1 MKIVCP
7 KCLSAYRVD
16 LPDSGGAGIDVQ
28 CGQCLHIFL
37 FTQDIE
43 EPDLLEIQSDHSAK
57 IWDSEPPDQPLHSE
71 QTPYSPEK
79 NLETSREWKP
89 KPIPDD
95 PESMEIVVEDEIPED
110 SLEKEALDD
119 IWNQA
124 VQEGARSIAES
135 KETAP
140 EEPVAEAKDE
150 GPSDAAPPEN
160 KSHSLPTLNERQRE
174 IDQIIKEH
182 RASLEE
188 FEGSE
193 TSLSQKAPKPE
204 KTQED
209 IDLEEQV
216 TIDEEEAIPNWE
228 DAFAHQAEVEAG
240 WNKAQELDRIQEEQQ
255 LAEALGETIEP
266 IQKETGTQEDKQSLV
281 DEIFAEVKG
290 SQKPQ
295 KKTAESPQS
304 KPEVDSKQSEVDQ
317 IFAEA
322 KAQQEKIQEE
332 IDLNEEVVINE
343 DEDMPSWED
352 AFAHQAKVEE
362 GWRKAKEQ
370 DRIQEEQQLA
380 EALGEDYVPPEPAI
394 SESPV
399 VAENPQALV
408 DDIFAQIK
416 SQAQSTDQPPSQ
428 DTPAPFAENVGTSSE
443 KTSEPSWTDNFDGP
457 SQVEDSSEAS
467 PAPEEK
473 EVSPPP
479 TASDTDLETDLV
491 DKDMKRLVEEAFRE
505 ESEHTDEVSVTEEIE
520 TPEPELFLEEE
531 PGETQEISAEEEI
544 ETPILEEVS
553 LEEESEQIAEA
564 PIAEDLEP
572 LTLEET
578 APEPELSLEEDAAQ
592 ETLADEQTAFASQDE
607 EDIGQTIDYYAS
619 FLDDTGT
626 PQEPDAMDS
635 IPELTL
641 EPVDEE
647 PVQELEE
654 TVAQELDEMDSIP
667 ELTLESADE
676 EPVQEPEETV
686 AQEEVLEE
694 DNAIWIDAFADP
706 SEIEDTVEIPEEV
719 ESTLDID
726 EPTAEI
732 EVTEPVAVDSDTELT
747 TEFQETLSE
756 ELSDEPES
764 TLGID
769 EPPAEIEVTEPVAVE
784 SETELTTDLQE
795 TAAFS
800 EETPEEAES
809 TLDID
814 VPPAETEITEPLA
827 VESEPEPIMET
838 HEATALYEEPLG
850 IEPDTTMESETEFPA
865 ELQETAA
872 LSEDQPAVPQESSF
886 NEEGEELWEDLLTE
900 HKEERQL
907 ADEEISVDSDEE
919 EEPFGGSDFWD
930 QVLEKDSQESP
941 TAETGEE
948 QPVASAPVTQ
958 DSTQREAMTDEELW
972 KQAFPGEEELA
983 PAAQHV
989 EEEEK
994 EVPPLMIGANLN
1006 EGSEDSLKYD
1016 ESAYA
1021 DYDDDDD
1028 DFEFQRKKRNLGP
1041 FSIPHG
1047 RRGDLVIG
1055 GVMVVF
1061 LLIAGSIYFTL
1072 QTFAPG
1078 ELTDIQTAKTEVP
1091 EGLSPREVPLDELA
1105 GGLTSPKP
1113 PEQGKIPAIETPGDK
1128 GEAILSDPEKI
1139 LEESPQE
1146 KGILKDLAESQILKD
1161 TGKTQTAKIDQSAL
1175 QPLTTH
1181 SVTMNTIMPVAY
1193 NPTDIRVLS
1202 FSLEMQLS
1210 NAQSANLVRE
1220 SLPVYEEIVNQT
1232 VEDFLQRK
1240 FYNDILYVKEKLQK
1254 RLQTAMNKSLKTG
1267 RVRKAKFVDYAI
1279 Q

>member
-43 EPDLLEIQSDHSAK
+43 EPDSLEIQSGHSAK
-57 IWDSEPPDQPLHSE
+57 TQDPVSPDQPLQSE
-71 QTPYSPEK
+71 QTPSSSEK
-79 NLETSREWKP
+79 NRDASREWKP
-89 KPIPDD
+89 KPTPDD
-95 PESMEIVVEDEIPED
+95 SESMEIVVEDEIPED

-124 VQEGARSIAES
+124 VQEGARSIAET
-135 KETAP
+135 KETPPATPP
-140 EEPVAEAKDE
+140 EEPVAETKDE
-150 GPSDAAPPEN
+150 GPSDVAPPES
-160 KSHSLPTLNERQRE
+160 KSHSLPTLDERQRE
-174 IDQIIKEH
+174 IDQIIKDH

-193 TSLSQKAPKPE
+193 TSLPKKEE

-216 TIDEEEAIPNWE
+216 TINEEDAIPSWE

-240 WNKAQELDRIQEEQQ
+240 WNKAQEQDRALEERQ
-255 LAEALGETIEP
+255 LAEALGEIADST
-266 IQKETGTQEDKQSLV
+266 QKESGAQESTKETSK
-281 DEIFAEVKG
+281 A
-290 SQKPQ
+290 PQ
-295 KKTAESPQS
+295 PES
-304 KPEVDSKQSEVDQ
+304 KVDSKQSEVDQ
-317 IFAEA
+317 VFAEA

-408 DDIFAQIK
+408 DDIFAQMK
-416 SQAQSTDQPPSQ
+416 SQAQSTDQPPYQ
-428 DTPAPFAENVGTSSE
+428 ETPAPFTENVGTASE
-443 KTSEPSWTDNFDGP
+443 KISEPTWSDTFDDP
-457 SQVEDSSEAS
+457 SKVEDSTEAS

-479 TASDTDLETDLV
+479 IASDTESTSDLLDM
-491 DKDMKRLVEEAFRE
+491 DMKQLVEEAFKE
-505 ESEHTDEVSVTEEIE
+505 ESEHTEEAPISEEIETLALEELSLEEESEQIEGATVEEEIE
-520 TPEPELFLEEE
+520 TPALEELSLEEE
-531 PGETQEISAEEEI
+531 PGETQEISTEAEI
-544 ETPILEEVS
+544 EPTILG
-553 LEEESEQIAEA
+553 EA
-564 PIAEDLEP
+564 PTD
-572 LTLEET
+572 
-578 APEPELSLEEDAAQ
+578 
-592 ETLADEQTAFASQDE
+592 
-607 EDIGQTIDYYAS
+607 
-619 FLDDTGT
+619 
-626 PQEPDAMDS
+626 
-635 IPELTL
+635 PELTL
-641 EPVDEE
+641 EVDAEQEALSDGQTTPVSKDEE
-647 PVQELEE
+647 NIEQ
-654 TVAQELDEMDSIP
+654 TIDYDTNDLDGTGTPEEMDLIP

-706 SEIEDTVEIPEEV
+706 SEIEDTVEIPDES
-719 ESTLDID
+719 ESTLEID
-726 EPTAEI
+726 EPPAEI
-732 EVTEPVAVDSDTELT
+732 EITEPVAVESETEL
-747 TEFQETLSE
+747 QETATFSE
-756 ELSDEPES
+756 DFPDESES
-764 TLGID
+764 TLEIE

-784 SETELTTDLQE
+784 SETELQE
-795 TAAFS
+795 TATFS
-800 EETPEEAES
+800 EDFPDEPES
-809 TLDID
+809 TLEID
-814 VPPAETEITEPLA
+814 EPSEEIEVAEPVA

-838 HEATALYEEPLG
+838 HEATTLSEEPLE
-850 IEPDTTMESETEFPA
+850 IEPEPAMESETELATEP
-865 ELQETAA
+865 QEAA
-872 LSEDQPAVPQESSF
+872 AHFEEQPAVPQEPSF

-907 ADEEISVDSDEE
+907 ADEEISADSIEE

-930 QVLEKDSQESP
+930 QVLEKDSQESS
-941 TAETGEE
+941 ADTGEE
-948 QPVASAPVTQ
+948 QPVASAPATQ
-958 DSTQREAMTDEELW
+958 DTADREAMTDEELW

-994 EVPPLMIGANLN
+994 EVPPLVIGANLN
-1006 EGSEDSLKYD
+1006 EGSEDSLNYD
-1016 ESAYA
+1016 EAAYA
-1021 DYDDDDD
+1021 DYEDEDD

-1105 GGLTSPKP
+1105 GDLTSPKP
-1113 PEQGKIPAIETPGDK
+1113 PKQAKTPIVDTPGDK
-1128 GEAILSDPEKI
+1128 GEAILSDPAKI
-1139 LEESPQE
+1139 LEESPEE

-1175 QPLTTH
+1175 QTLTTH

-1254 RLQTAMNKSLKTG
+1254 RLQTAMNKSLKNG